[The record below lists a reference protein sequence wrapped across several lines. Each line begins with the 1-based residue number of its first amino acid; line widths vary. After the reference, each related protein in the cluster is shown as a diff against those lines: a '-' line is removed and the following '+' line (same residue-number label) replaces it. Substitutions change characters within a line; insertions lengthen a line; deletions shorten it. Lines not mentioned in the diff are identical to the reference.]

1 MSNENKSIANSIKEQ
16 TYYKGKTAEVR
27 KWAFASGELVYNLP
41 WMLISSFLAFFM
53 TDIALIPAQTVAIL
67 FLVCRIWDAVN
78 DPMIG
83 SMADRTKSKMG
94 RYRPWMLGGA
104 VCLMPIVVLLF
115 TAHPSWSVG
124 ARTTYACVLYA
135 LAVIAATAWNIP
147 FSALNGVISPYPNER
162 ASFSSHRI
170 FVSSIA
176 CAATNAMFLPL
187 VNRFSEQG
195 GKTQGYSMA
204 ALTICLLTVPFIF
217 TSILGTKEVVKAPPS
232 QKMGTK
238 QVLGNF
244 FKNPPLLIVC
254 TAFLVYGFLNYGRM
268 TAGMYYFTYFWGDTG
283 LFSIYAPI
291 NGIICAVSAFFSGYI
306 IKLCRGKRGALLFCY
321 GTSFVLNSIL
331 FFLNPSNSSP
341 SVVIALLF
349 CAGVMNGFCTS
360 ILYGM
365 IGDTVEYGQWKTGAR
380 ADGLSSSGT
389 SFMMKLGGAIAPT
402 MLLSLLEVNG
412 YAAGAQTQ
420 TDGALNAINITMNL
434 IPAGLA
440 LLSFVIF
447 FFYKLDDKLHAKIID
462 DLKERG
468 EYIVD

>member
-1 MSNENKSIANSIKEQ
+1 MGVCVGRTCLQPALDAHKFVF
-16 TYYKGKTAEVR
+16 GV
-27 KWAFASGELVYNLP
+27 
-41 WMLISSFLAFFM
+41 FM

-83 SMADRTKSKMG
+83 SMADRTKQDGTIPSVDA
-94 RYRPWMLGGA
+94 RRS
-104 VCLMPIVVLLF
+104 CLFDADSGTAF

-232 QKMGTK
+232 QRWAQNK
-238 QVLGNF
+238 
-244 FKNPPLLIVC
+244 
-254 TAFLVYGFLNYGRM
+254 
-268 TAGMYYFTYFWGDTG
+268 FW
-283 LFSIYAPI
+283 
-291 NGIICAVSAFFSGYI
+291 
-306 IKLCRGKRGALLFCY
+306 
-321 GTSFVLNSIL
+321 
-331 FFLNPSNSSP
+331 
-341 SVVIALLF
+341 
-349 CAGVMNGFCTS
+349 
-360 ILYGM
+360 
-365 IGDTVEYGQWKTGAR
+365 
-380 ADGLSSSGT
+380 
-389 SFMMKLGGAIAPT
+389 AI
-402 MLLSLLEVNG
+402 SL
-412 YAAGAQTQ
+412 
-420 TDGALNAINITMNL
+420 
-434 IPAGLA
+434 
-440 LLSFVIF
+440 
-447 FFYKLDDKLHAKIID
+447 KI
-462 DLKERG
+462 RRC
-468 EYIVD
+468 

>member
-1 MSNENKSIANSIKEQ
+1 MFDADS
-16 TYYKGKTAEVR
+16 GTA
-27 KWAFASGELVYNLP
+27 
-41 WMLISSFLAFFM
+41 
-53 TDIALIPAQTVAIL
+53 
-67 FLVCRIWDAVN
+67 
-78 DPMIG
+78 
-83 SMADRTKSKMG
+83 
-94 RYRPWMLGGA
+94 
-104 VCLMPIVVLLF
+104 F

-268 TAGMYYFTYFWGDTG
+268 TAGMYYFTYFWGDT
-283 LFSIYAPI
+283 
-291 NGIICAVSAFFSGYI
+291 
-306 IKLCRGKRGALLFCY
+306 
-321 GTSFVLNSIL
+321 
-331 FFLNPSNSSP
+331 
-341 SVVIALLF
+341 
-349 CAGVMNGFCTS
+349 
-360 ILYGM
+360 
-365 IGDTVEYGQWKTGAR
+365 
-380 ADGLSSSGT
+380 
-389 SFMMKLGGAIAPT
+389 
-402 MLLSLLEVNG
+402 
-412 YAAGAQTQ
+412 
-420 TDGALNAINITMNL
+420 
-434 IPAGLA
+434 
-440 LLSFVIF
+440 
-447 FFYKLDDKLHAKIID
+447 
-462 DLKERG
+462 
-468 EYIVD
+468 

>member
-1 MSNENKSIANSIKEQ
+1 MSNENKPIANSIKEQ

-306 IKLCRGKRGALLFCY
+306 IKLQRQKRCVAVLLRHKFCPEQYFIFLKSVKLISFGCHCFAFLCRCHEW
-321 GTSFVLNSIL
+321 
-331 FFLNPSNSSP
+331 
-341 SVVIALLF
+341 
-349 CAGVMNGFCTS
+349 
-360 ILYGM
+360 ILYINSVRNDRRYGRVWS
-365 IGDTVEYGQWKTGAR
+365 VENRCK
-380 ADGLSSSGT
+380 SGRT
-389 SFMMKLGGAIAPT
+389 EFFGYKFYDETRRSYCPDNVAFAVGSEWLCSRRSDSDRRSVERYQYHNEFNSCRSCSFEFCDFLF
-402 MLLSLLEVNG
+402 L
-412 YAAGAQTQ
+412 
-420 TDGALNAINITMNL
+420 
-434 IPAGLA
+434 
-440 LLSFVIF
+440 
-447 FFYKLDDKLHAKIID
+447 
-462 DLKERG
+462 
-468 EYIVD
+468 